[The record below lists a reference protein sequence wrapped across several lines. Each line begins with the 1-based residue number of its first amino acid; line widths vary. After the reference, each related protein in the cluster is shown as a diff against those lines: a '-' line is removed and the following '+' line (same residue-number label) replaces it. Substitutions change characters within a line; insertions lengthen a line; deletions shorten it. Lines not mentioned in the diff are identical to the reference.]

1 MLTVSSDAIKH
12 ILFYAG
18 RENKEPILLITLQP
32 SGCSGYK
39 YKIEWAKAS
48 MESNCL
54 LYESS
59 FVRIYSTHQVKELLE
74 GATLVFKKE
83 GLNEGFD
90 FENPNE
96 IARCGCGQ
104 SVNLNVNPKI

>member
-1 MLTVSSDAIKH
+1 VIQVSPEAIKH

-18 RENKEPILLITLQP
+18 RENKEPTLLITLQP

-39 YKIEWAKAS
+39 YKIEWAKDS
-48 MESNCL
+48 MESNSL
-54 LYESS
+54 LYESD
-59 FVRIYSTHQVKELLE
+59 FVRIYSTHQISNMLE
-74 GATLVFKKE
+74 GATLVFKKD

-104 SVNLNVNPKI
+104 SVNLNANPKI